1 MSGVG
6 GFLFFGPMC
15 MHVCVMSFDKH
26 THTHTHT
33 HNAHYTPTYF
43 HLVQAFIRRFDK
55 LGNYNNAMA
64 LRPAILAVRGC
75 DRAAHLTSH
84 HSSLC
89 VRLRDCLL
97 HLWLRSPGQCTCSPH
112 NVGLFDWRLSPCVL
126 AIFCLTVSPV
136 SDPCM
141 GSIKAVFPALQLYW
155 TGGGSSLHVRCQ
167 REVFI
172 MHFLRRLYLIWQ
184 DFIWRGQA

>member
-1 MSGVG
+1 MIWIFTTVVSHDRGG

-26 THTHTHT
+26 THTH
-33 HNAHYTPTYF
+33 NAHYTPTYF
-43 HLVQAFIRRFDK
+43 NLVQAFIRHFDK
-55 LGNYNNAMA
+55 LGNYDNEMA
-64 LRPAILAVRGC
+64 PRPAVLTVRGC

-112 NVGLFDWRLSPCVL
+112 NVGLFDWRLSPCLL
-126 AIFCLTVSPV
+126 AIFCLPVSP
-136 SDPCM
+136 
-141 GSIKAVFPALQLYW
+141 GL
-155 TGGGSSLHVRCQ
+155 
-167 REVFI
+167 
-172 MHFLRRLYLIWQ
+172 
-184 DFIWRGQA
+184 